1 MSILIQYSMYLYIFL
16 FTKPLKSST
25 LAADFKKNEKHINSI
40 YHETTFSKYCYRIY
54 LHTDRSGTKSLFQL
68 IRQMEFPDRPG
79 RYRRQGTMVQKIPR
93 RFYQPARL
101 HALKTERR

>member
-54 LHTDRSGTKSLFQL
+54 LHTDRSGTKSLFQF

-93 RFYQPARL
+93 RFYQPTRL
-101 HALKTERR
+101 HARKIERR